1 MTELYVLRGVCL
13 TAAVALNIL
22 TPTAH
27 AEPVD
32 ESAGST
38 DSLREI
44 VVTTRRREEKLQDV
58 PLAITAV
65 TAETLRDSG
74 VTDLRSVIA
83 LTPGVTLDSSAS
95 EANAIPVIR
104 GQYNLNNAPGS
115 GGQPNV
121 AVFVDGIYIQN
132 PNAISIG
139 LIDLERVE
147 IVKGPVSSLYGRNG
161 FAGAINY
168 VSKTPT
174 DEFHST
180 GSVQLAERGFTTA
193 MADVNGPLISG
204 LLRAGFAI
212 NYQNNDGPYVDGSTG
227 RRAGAFDKHD
237 FKGTFDFTPTSDLDI
252 HGGFYYGDDKFG
264 QDTLVYGTPNC
275 AGGSYYC
282 GEYHAQPIQVS
293 NIPAGAG
300 NEPNNRL
307 VQNANLKIDYDLGW
321 GDLSYLGGYNNVIQR
336 SYSDFTAMDNGLVFT
351 LTPGPGTANVFELF
365 GADDNTKDFSH
376 ELRLTSKQNYWVRG
390 AGGLDYFESRN
401 FSTTLVGVDGAQVPA
416 GQSLDYYGTLFET
429 SNGQASTSNLTET
442 VTKEKQYS
450 FFASADVDLLD
461 GLTASGEVRNTHD
474 QQNLDLIRNDLI
486 SNTVEPYGRVGG
498 ISSAFTNY
506 RASLKYKFT
515 TNAMVYGSVATGT
528 KAGGYNGRATL
539 ASELSYKPEDNT
551 TFELGAKL
559 SFLDS
564 KLVVDAAV
572 YHIKTSN
579 LQINGVSADPNNVG
593 QVVKNF
599 GGTRNTG
606 FEFSTTYEPL
616 RKLVFGVGF
625 AYTDPKYS
633 NGTNDVSGAAT
644 CAAVASCAARVTTV
658 TTAQG
663 PTKTVDLDGTQ
674 IEFSSKVTLNLTADY
689 RHAIFAEYEGFVHA
703 DYRYESKQYVG
714 LEDLYYVGSRR
725 LLNLRA
731 GFGQGPYTVAVF
743 LRNALNDRTPVYPTQ
758 ATELNNFSMEFLANL
773 PEPETFGVEF
783 GYHF

>member
-1 MTELYVLRGVCL
+1 METAVICEPVRTAVGGYGGSLRPVQAHELG
-13 TAAVALNIL
+13 AAV
-22 TPTAH
+22 
-27 AEPVD
+27 V
-32 ESAGST
+32 
-38 DSLREI
+38 R
-44 VVTTRRREEKLQDV
+44 
-58 PLAITAV
+58 
-65 TAETLRDSG
+65 
-74 VTDLRSVIA
+74 
-83 LTPGVTLDSSAS
+83 
-95 EANAIPVIR
+95 
-104 GQYNLNNAPGS
+104 
-115 GGQPNV
+115 
-121 AVFVDGIYIQN
+121 
-132 PNAISIG
+132 
-139 LIDLERVE
+139 
-147 IVKGPVSSLYGRNG
+147 
-161 FAGAINY
+161 
-168 VSKTPT
+168 
-174 DEFHST
+174 
-180 GSVQLAERGFTTA
+180 
-193 MADVNGPLISG
+193 G
-204 LLRAGFAI
+204 LLDR
-212 NYQNNDGPYVDGSTG
+212 TG
-227 RRAGAFDKHD
+227 
-237 FKGTFDFTPTSDLDI
+237 
-252 HGGFYYGDDKFG
+252 
-264 QDTLVYGTPNC
+264 
-275 AGGSYYC
+275 
-282 GEYHAQPIQVS
+282 
-293 NIPAGAG
+293 
-300 NEPNNRL
+300 
-307 VQNANLKIDYDLGW
+307 
-321 GDLSYLGGYNNVIQR
+321 
-336 SYSDFTAMDNGLVFT
+336 
-351 LTPGPGTANVFELF
+351 LT
-365 GADDNTKDFSH
+365 
-376 ELRLTSKQNYWVRG
+376 
-390 AGGLDYFESRN
+390 
-401 FSTTLVGVDGAQVPA
+401 
-416 GQSLDYYGTLFET
+416 
-429 SNGQASTSNLTET
+429 
-442 VTKEKQYS
+442 
-450 FFASADVDLLD
+450 SADVDLLD

-515 TNAMVYGSVATGT
+515 PNAMVYGSVATGT

-731 GFGQGPYTVAVF
+731 GVGQGPYTVAVF